1 MTSEKDM
8 GAIKEGNC
16 GISQLRQLKRLRGS
30 VRAPVPHIDLVMDEC
45 FSALVFLSL
54 LVSSV

>member
-1 MTSEKDM
+1 M

-16 GISQLRQLKRLRGS
+16 VISQLRQLKRLRGN
-30 VRAPVPHIDLVMDEC
+30 VRPPVSHIDLVMDEC